1 MSTRGRRGARR
12 DGRRLPSDAARAP
25 RSVALKA
32 IAPELAADPDFR
44 ERFQR
49 ESLLVASIDHP
60 NVIPIYEAGERDG
73 TLYLIMR
80 WVDGTDLRTLLTT
93 SGRLS
98 PDRTIKLL
106 RPVASAL
113 AATHR
118 RGLVHRD
125 IKPANILIARSDEED
140 EDHVYLTDFGIAA
153 APMVS
158 RSRARACSSA
168 PSTTRRPS
176 GSRVERET
184 LQLTSTRSVACCSKR

>member
-1 MSTRGRRGARR
+1 MGVVF
-12 DGRRLPSDAARAP
+12 RATQLALQ

-32 IAPELAADPDFR
+32 IAPELAADTDFR

-49 ESLLVASIDHP
+49 ESLLVASIEHP
-60 NVIPIYEAGERDG
+60 NVIPIYEAGELDG

-93 SGRLS
+93 SGR
-98 PDRTIKLL
+98 RVT
-106 RPVASAL
+106 RPRDQAAAARGLAL

-125 IKPANILIARSDEED
+125 IKPANILIARGDEED
-140 EDHVYLTDFGIAA
+140 EDHVYLTDFGIARRTDGE
-153 APMVS
+153 S

-168 PSTTRRPS
+168 RSTTRRPS
-176 GSRVERET
+176 GSRVARGT
-184 LQLTSTRSVACCSKR
+184 LHLTSTRSAACCSKR